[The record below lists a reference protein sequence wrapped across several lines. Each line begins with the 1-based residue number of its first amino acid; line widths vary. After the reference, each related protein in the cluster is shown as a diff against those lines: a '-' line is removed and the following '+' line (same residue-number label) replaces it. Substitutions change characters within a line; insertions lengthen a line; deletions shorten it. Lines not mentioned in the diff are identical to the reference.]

1 MTSRASDASRAES
14 IGGLPSAAGCPV
26 SRLGQD
32 FDPFAG
38 DSLAWYGFMRRA
50 RAEEPVFYSPVLDY
64 WVITRWDDVMAVL
77 QDSETFSSANTLV
90 AIKPPCPAALQ
101 VMGEYG
107 INPGPSLVDLDPP
120 EHSKQRQVFRKS
132 FTPERVA
139 ALEPRSIELID
150 QALDRVVRRGEADVV
165 TDLVWDAPA
174 KVAFALM
181 GVPEYEVN
189 KIKTGTARMASFG
202 WGVPSDEEQV
212 GLATAIGEY
221 WKFAEE
227 QVDRL
232 LADPPGENLMGDLI
246 RAWREPGNE
255 DMFSRDQLC
264 WIFLNTLFAGHETTT
279 NASAA
284 GIRAL
289 LTDREQWEAICAD
302 PALIPNTV
310 EEILRYDSSVPTW
323 RRVTTRPTT
332 LGKTELPEGAKLLI
346 CLGSANHDEAHFADG
361 ERFDIRR
368 QNAKDQL
375 AFSWGRHTCLGA
387 RLARMEMRVVL
398 ERLTRRLPHLQLV
411 EDQEWVYSPNTSH
424 RGPEHVL
431 VRWDPAQNPQAE
443 DRP

>member
-1 MTSRASDASRAES
+1 MSRTT
-14 IGGLPSAAGCPV
+14 GCPAGA
-26 SRLGQD
+26 LGEE

-38 DSLAWYGFMRRA
+38 DSSAWYAFMRRA
-50 RAEEPVFYSPVLDY
+50 REEEPVFYSPVLDY
-64 WVITRWDDVMAVL
+64 WVVTRWDDVMEVL
-77 QDSETFSSANTLV
+77 RDSETYSSANTLEP
-90 AIKPPCPAALQ
+90 IKPPCPSALQ

-120 EHSKQRQVFRKS
+120 EHARHRQVFRKS

-139 ALEPRSIELID
+139 ALEPRSRELID
-150 QALDRVVRRGEADVV
+150 EAIDAVVRKGEADVV

-174 KVAFALM
+174 KIAFALM
-181 GVPEYEVN
+181 GVPEYEVD
-189 KIKTGTARMASFG
+189 KIRTGTARMATMG

-212 GLATAIGEY
+212 ELATQIGEY

-232 LADPPGENLMGDLI
+232 IADPPGENLMGDLI

-264 WIFLNTLFAGHETTT
+264 WIFLNTLFAGHETTS
-279 NASAA
+279 NATAA

-289 LTDREQWEAICAD
+289 LTDRDGWEAICAD
-302 PALIPNTV
+302 QSLIPNAV

-323 RRVTTRPTT
+323 RRVTTRAVT
-332 LGKTELPEGAKLLI
+332 LGGVDLPEGAKLLI
-346 CLGSANHDEAHFADG
+346 GLGSANHDDSHFPEG

-368 QNAKDQL
+368 DNAKDQI

-387 RLARMEMRVVL
+387 RLARMEMRVFL
-398 ERLTRRLPHLQLV
+398 EQMTERLPHMELV
-411 EDQEWVYSPNTSH
+411 PDQEWVYSPNTSH

-431 VRWDPAQNPQAE
+431 VTWDPAQNPRPE

>member
-1 MTSRASDASRAES
+1 MSTTD
-14 IGGLPSAAGCPV
+14 CPV
-26 SRLGQD
+26 TGLGGE

-38 DSLAWYGFMRRA
+38 DSSAWYAFMRRA
-50 RAEEPVFYSPVLDY
+50 REEEPVFYSPVLDY
-64 WVITRWDDVMAVL
+64 WVVTRWDDVMEVL
-77 QDSETFSSANTLV
+77 HDSTTYSSANTLV

-120 EHSKQRQVFRKS
+120 EHARHRQVFRKS

-139 ALEPRSIELID
+139 ALEPRSRELID
-150 QALDRVVRRGEADVV
+150 VALDRVVQRGEADVV

-174 KVAFALM
+174 KIAFALM
-181 GVPEYEVN
+181 GVPEYEVE
-189 KIKTGTARMASFG
+189 KIRTGTARMATMG
-202 WGVPSDEEQV
+202 WGVPSDDEQV
-212 GLATAIGEY
+212 ELATQIGEY

-232 LADPPGENLMGDLI
+232 IADPPGENLMGDLI

-279 NASAA
+279 NATAA

-289 LTDREQWEAICAD
+289 LTHRDQWEAVCAD
-302 PALIPNTV
+302 RSLIPNAV

-323 RRVTTRPTT
+323 RRVTTRATT
-332 LGKTELPEGAKLLI
+332 LGGVELPEGAKLLI
-346 CLGSANHDEAHFADG
+346 GLGSANRDDRHFPDG
-361 ERFDIRR
+361 ERFDVRR
-368 QNAKDQL
+368 DNASDQL

-387 RLARMEMRVVL
+387 RMARMEMRVFL
-398 ERLTRRLPHLQLV
+398 EQITKRLPHMELV
-411 EDQEWVYSPNTSH
+411 EQEFTYSPNTSH

-431 VRWDPAQNPQAE
+431 VRWDPARNPVA
-443 DRP
+443 

>member
-1 MTSRASDASRAES
+1 MTTQKNDVSRAVSA
-14 IGGLPSAAGCPV
+14 GGPAHAAGCPV
-26 SRLGQD
+26 SQLGQE

-38 DSLAWYGFMRRA
+38 DSVAWYEFMRRA

-64 WVITRWDDVMAVL
+64 WVVTRWADVMAVL
-77 QDSETFSSANTLV
+77 RDSETFSSANTLV
-90 AIKPPCPAALQ
+90 SIKPPCPAALE

-120 EHSKQRQVFRKS
+120 EHSKQRQVFRRS

-150 QALDRVVRRGEADVV
+150 QALDRIVRLGEADVV

-174 KVAFALM
+174 KIAFALM
-181 GVPEYEVN
+181 GVPEYEVD

-212 GLATAIGEY
+212 ELATAIGDY
-221 WKFAEE
+221 WKFAEG

-232 LADPPGENLMGDLI
+232 LADAPGENLMGDLI

-289 LTDREQWEAICAD
+289 LTEREQWEAICAD
-302 PALIPNTV
+302 PSLIPNAV

-323 RRVTTRPTT
+323 RRVTTRATR
-332 LGKTELPEGAKLLI
+332 LGETELPEGAKLLI
-346 CLGSANHDEAHFADG
+346 GLGAANHDDAHFPDG

-368 QNAKDQL
+368 ENAKDQI

-398 ERLTRRLPHLQLV
+398 ERLTWRLPHLELV
-411 EDQEWVYSPNTSH
+411 GDQEWVYSPNTSH

-431 VRWDPAQNPQAE
+431 VRWDPAQNPRSE
-443 DRP
+443 DRA

>member
-1 MTSRASDASRAES
+1 MSTTD
-14 IGGLPSAAGCPV
+14 CPV
-26 SRLGQD
+26 TGLGGE

-38 DSLAWYGFMRRA
+38 DSSAWYAFMRRA
-50 RAEEPVFYSPVLDY
+50 REEEPVFYSPVLDY
-64 WVITRWDDVMAVL
+64 WVVTRWDDVMEVL
-77 QDSETFSSANTLV
+77 HDSTTYSSANTLV

-120 EHSKQRQVFRKS
+120 EHARHRQVFRKS

-139 ALEPRSIELID
+139 ALEPRSHELID
-150 QALDRVVRRGEADVV
+150 VALDRVVQRGEADVV

-174 KVAFALM
+174 KIAFALM
-181 GVPEYEVN
+181 GVPEYEVE
-189 KIKTGTARMASFG
+189 KIRTGTARMATMG
-202 WGVPSDEEQV
+202 WGVPSDDEQV
-212 GLATAIGEY
+212 ELATQIGEY

-232 LADPPGENLMGDLI
+232 IADPPGENLMGDLI

-279 NASAA
+279 NATAA

-289 LTDREQWEAICAD
+289 LTHRDQWEAVCAD
-302 PALIPNTV
+302 RSLIPNAV

-323 RRVTTRPTT
+323 RRVATRATT
-332 LGKTELPEGAKLLI
+332 LGGVELPEGAKLLI
-346 CLGSANHDEAHFADG
+346 GLGSANRDDRHFPDG
-361 ERFDIRR
+361 ERFDVRR
-368 QNAKDQL
+368 DNASDQL

-387 RLARMEMRVVL
+387 RMARMEMRVFL
-398 ERLTRRLPHLQLV
+398 EQITKRLPHMELV
-411 EDQEWVYSPNTSH
+411 EQEFTYSPNTSH

-431 VRWDPAQNPQAE
+431 VRWDPARNPVA
-443 DRP
+443 